1 MLRIRG
7 LSRPGLE
14 PFDFDLSRG
23 EAVALFGPS
32 GAGKTL
38 LLRAIADLDPN
49 GGACALGDARRDD
62 MAAPDWRRL
71 VTYMAAEAGWWSDR
85 VGDHFEDPGASRELL
100 PPLKLPEDAM
110 GWDLARLSTGEKQR
124 LALARVLE
132 RSPSVMLL
140 DEPTSGLDA
149 DTTRAVEA
157 VLNARLGEG
166 TALLFV
172 THDIEQGKRLARRAL
187 FIEAGKVR
195 EGSL

>member
-7 LSRPGLE
+7 LTRPGLE
-14 PFDFDLSRG
+14 PFDFDLPPG
-23 EAVALFGPS
+23 EAVAMFGPS

-49 GGACALGDARRDD
+49 DGTCALGDKLRDD
-62 MAAPDWRRL
+62 MPAPDWRRL
-71 VTYMAAEAGWWSDR
+71 VSYMAAEPGWWGDR
-85 VGDHFEDPGASRELL
+85 VGDHFADADAGRKLL

-110 GWDLARLSTGEKQR
+110 GWTLARLSTGEKQR

-132 RSPSVMLL
+132 RAPRVMLL

-157 VLNARLGEG
+157 VLSARLDDGA
-166 TALLFV
+166 ALLFV

-187 FIEAGKVR
+187 FVDAGKVQER
-195 EGSL
+195 SL

>member
-1 MLRIRG
+1 M
-7 LSRPGLE
+7 
-14 PFDFDLSRG
+14 
-23 EAVALFGPS
+23 FGPS

-49 GGACALGDARRDD
+49 DGACALGDARRDD
-62 MAAPDWRRL
+62 MPAPDWRRL
-71 VTYMAAEAGWWSDR
+71 VTYMAAEPGWWGDR
-85 VGDHFEDPGASRELL
+85 VGDHFADADAGRKLL

-110 GWDLARLSTGEKQR
+110 GWTLARLSTGEKQR

-132 RSPSVMLL
+132 RAPRVMLL

-157 VLNARLGEG
+157 VLSARLDDGA
-166 TALLFV
+166 ALLFV

-187 FIEAGKVR
+187 FVVAGKVR
-195 EGSL
+195 ERSL

>member
-1 MLRIRG
+1 M
-7 LSRPGLE
+7 
-14 PFDFDLSRG
+14 
-23 EAVALFGPS
+23 FGPS

-49 GGACALGDARRDD
+49 DGDCALGDELRDD

-71 VTYMAAEAGWWSDR
+71 VSYMAAEPGWWGDR
-85 VGDHFEDPGASRELL
+85 VGEHFADPGAGRKLL

-110 GWDLARLSTGEKQR
+110 GWTLARLSTGEKQR

-132 RSPSVMLL
+132 RAPRVMLL

-157 VLNARLGEG
+157 VLTARLDDGA
-166 TALLFV
+166 ALLFV

-187 FIEAGKVR
+187 FVDAGKVR
-195 EGSL
+195 EGPL

>member
-7 LSRPGLE
+7 LTRPGLE
-14 PFDFDLSRG
+14 PFDFDLPPG
-23 EAVALFGPS
+23 EAVAMFGPS

-49 GGACALGDARRDD
+49 DGPCALGDKLRDD
-62 MAAPDWRRL
+62 MPAPDWRRL
-71 VTYMAAEAGWWSDR
+71 VSYMAAEPGWWGDR
-85 VGDHFEDPGASRELL
+85 VGDHFADADAGRKLL

-110 GWDLARLSTGEKQR
+110 GWTLARLSTGEKQR

-132 RSPSVMLL
+132 RAPRVMLL

-157 VLNARLGEG
+157 VLSARLGDG
-166 TALLFV
+166 AALLFV

-187 FIEAGKVR
+187 FVDAGKVR
-195 EGSL
+195 ERSL